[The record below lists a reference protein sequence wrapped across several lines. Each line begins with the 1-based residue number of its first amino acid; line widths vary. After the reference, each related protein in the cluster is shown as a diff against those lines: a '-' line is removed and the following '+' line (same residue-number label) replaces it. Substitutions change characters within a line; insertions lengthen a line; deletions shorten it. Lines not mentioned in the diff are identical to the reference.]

1 LKRIK
6 RGLGILAATALV
18 VAGLSAWPASASA
31 QPVVHAKAA
40 ARPASHAKASGQ
52 PVPHTKAA
60 WQKDIAHVR
69 QPGRG
74 CYHASYPA
82 LVWHAVKCATGP
94 EQPVA
99 PAPLYRSATHAEP
112 AQVGAGTDD
121 AAQVSGLITQ
131 ATGTFDDVGSDI
143 TEEGKVGDSG
153 PSTVQNAFSLQLNS
167 EKFNSPACSGSSD
180 PANCLA
186 WQQFLYTYTNSTTS
200 DIYMQYW
207 LFNYDGTTCPSGW
220 QYSPSTD
227 GSVAGCFTNSGMTP
241 VSTLTA
247 GDLSSV
253 QLTGTAAWGGND
265 AVSLSVGSGQA
276 AAATNNDSVF
286 DLAGYWNQTEWGVFG
301 DEDSNEANFGADTSL
316 EAETIF
322 AGSISSAAPSCP
334 DDNFNGYT
342 NETNNLGFATTP
354 TPASGTLPAVA
365 SLQTSGGSTTPVCA
379 AVAGAASATAGDDSA
394 WDNEF
399 QSYGDTS
406 DAWSGGDGAQSLKL
420 PDGNTMWFFADT
432 YLGQTSSDGTRPPLS
447 TGLAHNSAVLYNA
460 STGTLGPT
468 SAASV
473 SGSYN
478 FLDDYSWVDPPSQ
491 YPSSQYELI
500 NGDQVVDG
508 DNVYK
513 FYELA
518 DRDIHPDGF
527 GYMLVGTVLEEFSIS
542 GNTLTPVNGTAIG
555 IEDAAGDNPILWGTA
570 VMVSGGYIYI
580 YGTKPYNTS
589 QAPTQTGADA
599 YPLYLARVP
608 VGGLFDGTPWQYYDA
623 GAGTCE
629 AAATSAWSSNV
640 ADAGQ
645 LMTGGTSSGFSV
657 TDVDGTYVLLT
668 NNSTGTYNNAVAYY
682 ASCPTGFSSA
692 SPHYVV
698 YQSNVPSGYLTYEYR
713 IVPQF
718 SDLAGGEVL
727 ISFSQDSGLVD
738 ASCMLENYYNSTIY
752 RPEFLDV
759 QLPNLSLSGSSG
771 SVTDPPD
778 PPTPPSF
785 SSPPVSPDDFYT
797 PTEDYPG
804 TSTETQDYCSAGATP
819 SASPTL
825 TLTGNSNDVMDIS
838 WSMQPT
844 AMWMYSVV
852 YCNVTEFGKGTKAG
866 ECPANLVGSSGA
878 NMTDSIP
885 ECSNT
890 AAPNVA
896 CGYNLD
902 WGNTS
907 STVAY
912 LIPGDVYEVQICTAL
927 AVLDEGYVGSNVL
940 TVTAT

>member
-1 LKRIK
+1 VRRIK
-6 RGLGILAATALV
+6 RSLGVLAAMALV
-18 VAGLSAWPASASA
+18 VAGLSAWPASAATQPVPRTKASA
-31 QPVVHAKAA
+31 QPTP
-40 ARPASHAKASGQ
+40 R
-52 PVPHTKAA
+52 TKAA

-69 QPGRG
+69 EPGRG

-82 LVWHAVKCATGP
+82 LAWHAVKCVAAPKWPVVPTPPSKSALHVGP
-94 EQPVA
+94 AAVGNGTD
-99 PAPLYRSATHAEP
+99 YS
-112 AQVGAGTDD
+112 AQVS
-121 AAQVSGLITQ
+121 SGLITQ
-131 ATGTFDDVGSDI
+131 ATGTFVNVSSGI
-143 TEEGKVGDSG
+143 TEQGQVDGSG
-153 PSTVQNAFSLQLNS
+153 PKVTNAFSLQLNTQDFS
-167 EKFNSPACSGSSD
+167 GSPACSGSSD
-180 PANCLA
+180 SSDCQA
-186 WQQFLYTYTNSTTS
+186 WQQFLYLYGNSTTS
-200 DIYMQYW
+200 YIYMQYW
-207 LFNYDGTTCPSGW
+207 LLDYDATCPSGW
-220 QYSPSTD
+220 NTYSD
-227 GSVAGCFTNSGMTP
+227 DCYINSGDSTA

-247 GDLSSV
+247 SELASV
-253 QLTGTAAWGGND
+253 QFSGTATWDGND

-276 AAATNNDSVF
+276 ASATNNDSML
-286 DLAGYWNQTEWGVFG
+286 DLAAYWNTTEWGVFG
-301 DEDSNEANFGADTSL
+301 DANSGEAYFGADTSL
-316 EAETIF
+316 EAQTVL
-322 AGSISSAAPSCP
+322 AGSIGSAAPACVSEG
-334 DDNFNGYT
+334 FTG
-342 NETNNLGFATTP
+342 ETNNLSLAA
-354 TPASGTLPAVA
+354 TPALNSESSPTMASEQTDGTTGTA
-365 SLQTSGGSTTPVCA
+365 GCA
-379 AVAGAASATAGDDSA
+379 AAAGAAGAVTVPDSA
-394 WDNEF
+394 WDDEF

-406 DAWSGGDGAQSLKL
+406 DAWSGGDGAQSLEL

-432 YLGQTSSDGTRPPLS
+432 YLGQTDSDGTRPPLS
-447 TGLAHNSAVLYNA
+447 TGLAHNSGVLYNA

-468 SAASV
+468 SAAPV

-542 GNTLTPVNGTAIG
+542 GDTLTPVNGTAIG
-555 IEDAAGDNPILWGTA
+555 VEDAAGDNPILWGTA

-608 VGGLFDGTPWQYYDA
+608 VGGLYDGDAWQYYDA
-623 GAGTCE
+623 APTC
-629 AAATSAWSSNV
+629 AATAASSWSSDV
-640 ADAGQ
+640 ADASQ
-645 LMTGGTSSGFSV
+645 LMPGGTSSGFSV
-657 TDVDGTYVLLT
+657 TDVAGTYVLLT

-682 ASCPTGFSSA
+682 ASCPTGFSTA
-692 SPHYVV
+692 SPEYVV
-698 YQSNVPSGYLTYEYR
+698 YQSGVPSGYLTYEYR

-718 SDLAGGEVL
+718 SNLSDGEVL
-727 ISFSQDSGLVD
+727 ISYSQDSELVD

-759 QLPNLSLSGSSG
+759 LLPNLPDLSSSSG
-771 SVTDPPD
+771 SVTDPPA
-778 PPTPPSF
+778 PPAPPSF

-797 PTEDYPG
+797 PTQDYPG

-852 YCNVTEFGKGTKAG
+852 YCNVTVFGKGTKAG
-866 ECPANLVGSSGA
+866 ECPTNLVGPSGDD
-878 NMTDSIP
+878 MTDSIP

-890 AAPNVA
+890 AAPNVG

-912 LIPGDVYEVQICTAL
+912 LIPGDVYEVQVCTAL